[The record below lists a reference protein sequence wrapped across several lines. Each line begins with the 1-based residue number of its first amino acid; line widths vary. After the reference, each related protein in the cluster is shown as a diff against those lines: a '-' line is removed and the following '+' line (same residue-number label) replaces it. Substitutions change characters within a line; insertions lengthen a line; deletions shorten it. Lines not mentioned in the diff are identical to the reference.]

1 MMLSGSITRSDEMN
15 VRRSFVP
22 AATPTVAEAMGLPA
36 VSGVFLPTV
45 MES

>member
-1 MMLSGSITRSDEMN
+1 MN

-22 AATPTVAEAMGLPA
+22 SVTPTVAEATGLPA
-36 VSGVFLPTV
+36 VSGVSLPTV